1 MYCKCFIFYI
11 YSGIEFSIVWC
22 LVSINKGS
30 GRRKWCCGGSGSG
43 GSGSGGSWWSFGEE
57 LESNIYVYNVYIN
70 RICIY

>member
-43 GSGSGGSWWSFGEE
+43 GSGSGGS
-57 LESNIYVYNVYIN
+57 
-70 RICIY
+70 